1 MPQTLSGF
9 TYQFIPA
16 QNSLLPPLL
25 LLHGTGGNEND
36 MVPLGH
42 AIAPGAALLS
52 PRGNV
57 SEAGM
62 PRFFRRVN
70 EGVFDRDDLDSRT
83 DELAAFVQAALAQ
96 HELVKPIAVGFSNGA
111 NIAWSLLL
119 QHPAMLAGAVLM
131 RAMLPFDP
139 PQVPDLSGMPVLIL
153 SGASDELIPST
164 QRDRLATLL
173 KSAGAT
179 VSYQVLPTGHGL
191 TKDDVAIAKHWIAEL
206 RT

>member
-9 TYQFIPA
+9 IYQFIPGE
-16 QNSLLPPLL
+16 NPSLPPLL

-42 AIAPGAALLS
+42 AIAPGAAMLS
-52 PRGNV
+52 PRGTA

-62 PRFFRRVN
+62 PRFFRRID

-83 DELAAFVQAALAQ
+83 DELATFVREAVKQHGLA
-96 HELVKPIAVGFSNGA
+96 KPIAVGFSNGA

-119 QHPAMLAGAVLM
+119 QHPEVLAGAVLM

-139 PQVPDLSGMPVLIL
+139 PEVPDLKGVPVLIL
-153 SGASDELIPST
+153 SGASDELVPAT
-164 QRDRLATLL
+164 QRDRLAKLL
-173 KSAGAT
+173 TDAGAA

-191 TKDDVAIAKHWIAEL
+191 IQDDVAIVKRWIAQ
-206 RT
+206 RQT